1 MNKMV
6 EDLFIG
12 KVVKNEK
19 GITIVLS
26 LLVAIVF
33 VILSG
38 GYFNLLMVEAS
49 NTARTFRSNLAL
61 HLAESGVEEAIWE
74 INYRGGTFSS
84 SNGWSGTNPKI
95 KTITPLTTALGE
107 NLGSYTVTVTNP
119 TSSTPIIEGVGQALY
134 RTSTLAEDRTV
145 EVTLLVSTSP
155 TFNMTICSVNS

>member
-6 EDLFIG
+6 ENLFIG

-38 GYFNLLMVEAS
+38 GYFNLLVVEAS

-74 INYRGGTFSS
+74 INYRGGTFLST
-84 SNGWSGTNPKI
+84 NGWSGTGTNPKI
-95 KTITPLTTALGE
+95 KTTSLTT
-107 NLGSYTVTVTNP
+107 T
-119 TSSTPIIEGVGQALY
+119 
-134 RTSTLAEDRTV
+134 
-145 EVTLLVSTSP
+145 
-155 TFNMTICSVNS
+155 